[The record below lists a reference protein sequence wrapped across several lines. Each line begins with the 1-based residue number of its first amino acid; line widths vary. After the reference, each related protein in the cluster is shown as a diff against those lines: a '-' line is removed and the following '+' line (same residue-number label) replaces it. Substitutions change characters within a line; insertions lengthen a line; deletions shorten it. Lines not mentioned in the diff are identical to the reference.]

1 MKLFSW
7 GEDEKIAGEI
17 SAGTTPLPGSPAD
30 AARGAA
36 LAAATEQ
43 LQSSPRG
50 RGRPRKNPQAGD
62 GNSGTVSPEL
72 AAEMQRQIEAAVY
85 APEQWGALLAL
96 PGDAAH
102 AFTGREYWEVSKEE
116 RKTLGVCGS
125 AVARTMMIQN
135 PKTLAMI
142 MLGSAMLSVYLPRA
156 MQELKH
162 LQGEKKKIAAPD
174 AAKT

>member
-7 GEDEKIAGEI
+7 GEDEKTAAEI
-17 SAGTTPLPGSPAD
+17 SGTPAPIPGSPAD
-30 AARGAA
+30 AARVD
-36 LAAATEQ
+36 AAAAANVL
-43 LQSSPRG
+43 LQTPARG
-50 RGRPRKNPQAGD
+50 RGRPRKNPPTGG
-62 GNSGTVSPEL
+62 GNSGDVSPEL
-72 AAEMQRQIEAAVY
+72 AAEIQRQLDATVY

-135 PKTLAMI
+135 PRTLAI
-142 MLGSAMLSVYLPRA
+142 VMLGSALLSVYLPRA
-156 MQELKH
+156 MQEMKH
-162 LQGEKKKIAAPD
+162 LQGEKKKASEPNAP
-174 AAKT
+174 KT